1 MGKEKKFVLIGN
13 VIFAVLIMVSVI
25 IFMQY
30 GITNPSSKYI
40 SKPIASGL
48 FALCGVFNL
57 VLIYK
62 FFQTEKNWKA
72 IILVVGLFFAM
83 AGDIVLPYNF
93 VIGAGLFAIGH
104 VFYFVYFSVIYKFT
118 WVDLI
123 IILAVMAFSFTII
136 FAYKGFEW
144 NGMKIVVLA
153 YAFIISIMLGKAI
166 GNLIV
171 HRNLPNLITGIG
183 AFLFFFSDMMLLFYV
198 FAGSNLI
205 FDYLCIYTYY
215 PAEFLLALTVLL
227 QAKTY
232 NERR

>member
-1 MGKEKKFVLIGN
+1 MEKEKKFVLIGN
-13 VIFAVLIMVSVI
+13 VIFAVLIMVSAI

-144 NGMKIVVLA
+144 K
-153 YAFIISIMLGKAI
+153 YSSSSI
-166 GNLIV
+166 
-171 HRNLPNLITGIG
+171 HR
-183 AFLFFFSDMMLLFYV
+183 
-198 FAGSNLI
+198 
-205 FDYLCIYTYY
+205 
-215 PAEFLLALTVLL
+215 
-227 QAKTY
+227 
-232 NERR
+232 